1 MVRDKALE
9 EAKRNQS
16 LRLPTNEQNEKAHKN
31 MDKFQVAQRKKSFS
45 KFSIA
50 GSEWGANIIDIS
62 FNNVLFPHV
71 YYYIFAHHLCV

>member
-31 MDKFQVAQRKKSFS
+31 RDMFQVALRKKFF
-45 KFSIA
+45 K
-50 GSEWGANIIDIS
+50 
-62 FNNVLFPHV
+62 V
-71 YYYIFAHHLCV
+71 